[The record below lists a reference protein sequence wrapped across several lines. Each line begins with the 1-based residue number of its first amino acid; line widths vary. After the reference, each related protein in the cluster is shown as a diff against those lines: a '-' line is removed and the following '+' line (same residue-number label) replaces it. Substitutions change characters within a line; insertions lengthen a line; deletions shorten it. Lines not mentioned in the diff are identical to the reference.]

1 MDYHLHAINKFS
13 RRINV
18 YEFLSFNNEKC
29 PQTKKKLQLS
39 LDQYVQVYQYN
50 KVYRGLIS
58 KGILFQ
64 IDQTVLK

>member
-1 MDYHLHAINKFS
+1 MKNAPK
-13 RRINV
+13 
-18 YEFLSFNNEKC
+18 
-29 PQTKKKLQLS
+29 PKKKLQLS

-64 IDQTVLK
+64 IDQTVLKWLGQKQLDEIKSQ